1 MYSGHHDVYNVLEI
15 TVKDAKFT
23 LTDTYRFKKGKMVH
37 SFEII
42 DMGIEANKLVSERQN
57 IRARMLVIA
66 IYNGSKIKEFTFGVN
81 RAVENRLERKLI
93 HSINFRTKITQVYPI
108 LD

>member
-1 MYSGHHDVYNVLEI
+1 
-15 TVKDAKFT
+15 
-23 LTDTYRFKKGKMVH
+23 MVH